1 VGSVALSK
9 LSGFFDDA
17 RDVDKLEASRVE
29 HDRGAS
35 ELNASGTQLEDRSLG
50 STGMSRKRLGST
62 TKNKRLLASAS
73 APNLPP
79 KLYILLELHK
89 NNDETLVQA
98 LCRVLS

>member
-1 VGSVALSK
+1 
-9 LSGFFDDA
+9 
-17 RDVDKLEASRVE
+17 
-29 HDRGAS
+29 
-35 ELNASGTQLEDRSLG
+35 LG